1 MRLVAPRVAAA
12 ALDGGSMMNGGGGVS
27 PSSTVKMSKVTGPNF
42 LPRKQSALPPIK
54 GDDEVRNASICLSL
68 HDRQYILFGEALAN

>member
-1 MRLVAPRVAAA
+1 
-12 ALDGGSMMNGGGGVS
+12 VS